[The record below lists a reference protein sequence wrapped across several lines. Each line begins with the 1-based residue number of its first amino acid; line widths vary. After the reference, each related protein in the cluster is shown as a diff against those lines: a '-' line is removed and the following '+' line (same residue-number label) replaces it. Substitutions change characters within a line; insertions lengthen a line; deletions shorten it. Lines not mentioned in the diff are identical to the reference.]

1 MVIFEVNRCPNTHSL
16 LFSSTREERSRKS
29 SIMASMNCIF
39 ARFLR
44 ATSPLRLSNTS
55 LTLVGC
61 KFSTSSSRSLHFYNS
76 GEEAVKEIPHGA
88 KLLVGGFGLCGI
100 PENLIDGLLKT
111 GVKNLTCVSNNAG
124 VDDFGLGLLL
134 KTQQIKRMISSYVGE
149 NAEFERQY
157 LSGELEVELT
167 PQARA
172 FNNRQY
178 IMEEAITGDFALI
191 KAWKADKAGNL
202 TFRKTARNFNAP
214 MGKAAK
220 FTIAEVEE
228 IVENGEIPEE
238 DVHLPGVYVKGVLKG
253 SQYQKRIERLTL
265 TLDKEEN
272 GKAPSPGAQLRER
285 IIKRAALEFK
295 DGMYANLGIGIP
307 MLASNYI
314 PEGMSVVLQSE
325 NGVLG
330 LGPFPRPGEEDADLI
345 NAGKETVTVLPGS
358 AYFSSDESFVM
369 IRGGHIDITILGAMQ
384 VSQFGDIA
392 NWMIPGKMVKGMGG
406 AMDLVSSESKV
417 IVTME
422 HLAKG
427 DKHKILEK
435 CTLPLTGTNCV
446 DMIITEKC
454 VFEVS
459 KENGLVLT
467 ELWPGVSIQDVQ
479 VSTGC
484 SFEVSAVT
492 VVVVVLI
499 DLQGKMVKG
508 MGGAM
513 DLVSSE
519 SKVIVTMEHLAKGD
533 KHKILEKCTLPL
545 TGTNCVDMIITE
557 KCVFEVSKE
566 NGLVLTELW
575 PGVSIQDVQVS
586 TGCSFEVSSDLKE
599 MEQIS

>member
-1 MVIFEVNRCPNTHSL
+1 M
-16 LFSSTREERSRKS
+16 KD
-29 SIMASMNCIF
+29 
-39 ARFLR
+39 
-44 ATSPLRLSNTS
+44 
-55 LTLVGC
+55 
-61 KFSTSSSRSLHFYNS
+61 
-76 GEEAVKEIPHGA
+76 IPHGA

-111 GVKNLTCVSNNAG
+111 GKKDLTCVSNNAG

-134 KTQQIKRMISSYVGE
+134 KTKQVKRMISSYVGE

-167 PQARA
+167 PQGTLAERIRAGGAGIPAFYTPTGYGTLVHHGGSPIKYSKDGSIQIASQQREART
-172 FNNRQY
+172 FNDCQY

-191 KAWKADKAGNL
+191 KALKADKEGNL

-228 IVENGEIPEE
+228 IVESGEIPEE
-238 DVHLPGVYVKGVLKG
+238 DVHLPGVYVQGILKG
-253 SQYQKRIERLTL
+253 SHYQKRIERLTV
-265 TLDKEEN
+265 TQDEADNDKP
-272 GKAPSPGAQLRER
+272 KSPGAELRER

-295 DGMYANLGIGIP
+295 DGMYANLGIGMP

-314 PEGMSVVLQSE
+314 PEGMNVVLQSE

-330 LGPFPRPGEEDADLI
+330 LGPFPRPGEVDADLI

-358 AYFSSDESFVM
+358 SYFSSDESFAM

-406 AMDLVSSESKV
+406 AMDLVSSGSKV

-446 DMIITEKC
+446 NMIITEKC

-459 KENGLVLT
+459 KENGLILT
-467 ELWPGVSIQDVQ
+467 ELWPGVSIQDIQ
-479 VSTGC
+479 ISTGC
-484 SFEVSAVT
+484 TF
-492 VVVVVLI
+492 
-499 DLQGKMVKG
+499 
-508 MGGAM
+508 
-513 DLVSSE
+513 
-519 SKVIVTMEHLAKGD
+519 
-533 KHKILEKCTLPL
+533 
-545 TGTNCVDMIITE
+545 
-557 KCVFEVSKE
+557 
-566 NGLVLTELW
+566 
-575 PGVSIQDVQVS
+575 QVS
-586 TGCSFEVSSDLKE
+586 PDLKE

>member
-1 MVIFEVNRCPNTHSL
+1 MTL
-16 LFSSTREERSRKS
+16 TK
-29 SIMASMNCIF
+29 CIF
-39 ARFLR
+39 AGFLR
-44 ATSPLRLSNTS
+44 TKPLVRNHHQVLPSILS
-55 LTLVGC
+55 C
-61 KFSTSSSRSLHFYNS
+61 KFSTSSSRLLKLYNN
-76 GEEAVKEIPHGA
+76 GEEAVKDIPDGA

-100 PENLIDGLLKT
+100 PENLIAGLLKT

-167 PQARA
+167 PQGTLAERIRA
-172 FNNRQY
+172 GGAGIPAFFTPTGYGTLVHHGGSPIKYNKDGTIQIPSQPRESREFNGKNY

-191 KAWKADKAGNL
+191 KAKRADKAGNL
-202 TFRKTARNFNAP
+202 MFSKTTRNFNAP

-228 IVENGEIPEE
+228 IVEIGDLSAE
-238 DVHLPGVYVKGVLKG
+238 DIHLPGIYVKGLLKG
-253 SQYQKRIERLTL
+253 SNYEKRIERLTL
-265 TLDKEEN
+265 TYDEVNN
-272 GKAPSPGAQLRER
+272 GKPKSNGDEIRER

-295 DGMYANLGIGIP
+295 DGMYANLGIGMP

-314 PEGMSVVLQSE
+314 PEGMTLVLQSE

-330 LGPFPRPGEEDADLI
+330 LGPFPRPGEEDPDLI

-358 AYFSSDESFVM
+358 SYFSSDESFAM

-406 AMDLVSSESKV
+406 AMDLVSSDSKV

-427 DKHKILEK
+427 DKHKILEN

-459 KENGLVLT
+459 KENGLILT
-467 ELWPGVSIQDVQ
+467 ELWPGVSIQDIQ
-479 VSTGC
+479 ISTGC
-484 SFEVSAVT
+484 SFEVS
-492 VVVVVLI
+492 
-499 DLQGKMVKG
+499 
-508 MGGAM
+508 
-513 DLVSSE
+513 
-519 SKVIVTMEHLAKGD
+519 
-533 KHKILEKCTLPL
+533 P
-545 TGTNCVDMIITE
+545 
-557 KCVFEVSKE
+557 
-566 NGLVLTELW
+566 
-575 PGVSIQDVQVS
+575 
-586 TGCSFEVSSDLKE
+586 DLKE
-599 MEQIS
+599 MEQVS

>member
-1 MVIFEVNRCPNTHSL
+1 MAPAHCTF
-16 LFSSTREERSRKS
+16 TRLVRKS
-29 SIMASMNCIF
+29 HL
-39 ARFLR
+39 LR
-44 ATSPLRLSNTS
+44 NHSRLLPAVVT
-55 LTLVGC
+55 G
-61 KFSTSSSRSLHFYNS
+61 KFSTSSSRLIKFYNS
-76 GEEAVKEIPHGA
+76 GEEAVRGIPDGA
-88 KLLVGGFGLCGI
+88 KLLIGGFGLCGI
-100 PENLIDGLLKT
+100 PENLIFGLLKS

-167 PQARA
+167 PQGTLAERIRAGGAGIPAFFTPTGYGTLIHHGGSPIKYSRDGTIQIPSHPREARE
-172 FNNRQY
+172 FSGQNY

-191 KAWKADKAGNL
+191 KAQKADKLGNL
-202 TFRKTARNFNAP
+202 TFSKTTQNFNAP

-228 IVENGEIPEE
+228 IVENGEIPPE
-238 DVHLPGVYVKGVLKG
+238 DIHLPGVYVKGLLKG
-253 SQYQKRIERLTL
+253 SNYEKRIERLTL
-265 TLDKEEN
+265 SLDNAESGTK
-272 GKAPSPGAQLRER
+272 KSPGAELRER
-285 IIKRAALEFK
+285 IIKRAALEFS
-295 DGMYANLGIGIP
+295 DGMYANLGIGMP

-330 LGPFPRPGEEDADLI
+330 IGPFPRPGEEDPDLI

-358 AYFSSDESFVM
+358 SYFSSDESFAM

-406 AMDLVSSESKV
+406 AMDLVSSGSKV

-435 CTLPLTGTNCV
+435 CTLPLTGTSCV

-454 VFEVS
+454 VFEVC
-459 KENGLVLT
+459 KENGLTLT
-467 ELWPGVSIQDVQ
+467 ELWPGVSIQDIQ
-479 VSTGC
+479 ISTGC
-484 SFEVSAVT
+484 AF
-492 VVVVVLI
+492 
-499 DLQGKMVKG
+499 
-508 MGGAM
+508 
-513 DLVSSE
+513 
-519 SKVIVTMEHLAKGD
+519 
-533 KHKILEKCTLPL
+533 
-545 TGTNCVDMIITE
+545 
-557 KCVFEVSKE
+557 
-566 NGLVLTELW
+566 
-575 PGVSIQDVQVS
+575 QVS
-586 TGCSFEVSSDLKE
+586 PDLKE
-599 MEQIS
+599 MEQIQ

>member
-1 MVIFEVNRCPNTHSL
+1 MALNKCGFDKFLKLTPL
-16 LFSSTREERSRKS
+16 LKHR
-29 SIMASMNCIF
+29 NY
-39 ARFLR
+39 
-44 ATSPLRLSNTS
+44 PLVVL
-55 LTLVGC
+55 GY
-61 KFSTSSSRSLHFYNS
+61 KFSTSSSRNLHFYNNA
-76 GEEAVKEIPHGA
+76 EEAVKDIPHGA

-111 GVKNLTCVSNNAG
+111 GKKDLTCVSNNAG

-134 KTQQIKRMISSYVGE
+134 KTKQVKRMISSYVGE

-167 PQARA
+167 PQGTLAERIRAGGAGIPAFYTPTGYGTLVHHGGSPIKYSKDGSIQIASQQREART
-172 FNNRQY
+172 FNDRQY

-191 KAWKADKAGNL
+191 KALKADKEGNL

-228 IVENGEIPEE
+228 IVESGEIPEE
-238 DVHLPGVYVKGVLKG
+238 DVHLPGVYVQGILKG
-253 SQYQKRIERLTL
+253 SHYQKRIERLTV
-265 TLDKEEN
+265 TQDEADNDKP
-272 GKAPSPGAQLRER
+272 KSPGAELRER

-295 DGMYANLGIGIP
+295 DGMYANLGIGMP

-314 PEGMSVVLQSE
+314 PEGMNVVLQSE

-330 LGPFPRPGEEDADLI
+330 LGPFPRPGEVDADLI

-358 AYFSSDESFVM
+358 SYFSSDESFAM

-406 AMDLVSSESKV
+406 AMDLVSSGSKV

-446 DMIITEKC
+446 NMIITEKC

-459 KENGLVLT
+459 KENGLILT
-467 ELWPGVSIQDVQ
+467 ELWPGVSIQDIQ
-479 VSTGC
+479 ISTGC
-484 SFEVSAVT
+484 TF
-492 VVVVVLI
+492 
-499 DLQGKMVKG
+499 
-508 MGGAM
+508 
-513 DLVSSE
+513 
-519 SKVIVTMEHLAKGD
+519 
-533 KHKILEKCTLPL
+533 
-545 TGTNCVDMIITE
+545 
-557 KCVFEVSKE
+557 
-566 NGLVLTELW
+566 
-575 PGVSIQDVQVS
+575 QVS
-586 TGCSFEVSSDLKE
+586 PDLRE

>member
-1 MVIFEVNRCPNTHSL
+1 MVINLKIKFASSL
-16 LFSSTREERSRKS
+16 FCFDSHFS
-29 SIMASMNCIF
+29 F
-39 ARFLR
+39 FL
-44 ATSPLRLSNTS
+44 LKQ
-55 LTLVGC
+55 TLVGC
-61 KFSTSSSRSLHFYNS
+61 KFSRSSSRSLHFYNS

-167 PQARA
+167 PQGTLAERIRAGGAGIPAFYTPTGYGTLVHHGGAPIKYNKDGSIQIPSQPREART
-172 FNNRQY
+172 FNDRQF

-228 IVENGEIPEE
+228 IVENGEIPLE
-238 DVHLPGVYVKGVLKG
+238 DVHLPGVYVKGLLKG

-265 TLDKEEN
+265 TLDEKEN
-272 GKAPSPGAQLRER
+272 GKPPSPGAQLRER

-295 DGMYANLGIGIP
+295 DGMYANLGIGMP

-314 PEGMSVVLQSE
+314 PDGMSVVLQSE
-325 NGVLG
+325 NGILG
-330 LGPFPRPGEEDADLI
+330 IGPFPRPGEEDADLI
-345 NAGKETVTVLPGS
+345 NAGKETVTVLPGGS
-358 AYFSSDESFVM
+358 YFSSDESFAM

-454 VFEVS
+454 VFEV
-459 KENGLVLT
+459 N
-467 ELWPGVSIQDVQ
+467 
-479 VSTGC
+479 
-484 SFEVSAVT
+484 
-492 VVVVVLI
+492 
-499 DLQGKMVKG
+499 
-508 MGGAM
+508 
-513 DLVSSE
+513 
-519 SKVIVTMEHLAKGD
+519 
-533 KHKILEKCTLPL
+533 
-545 TGTNCVDMIITE
+545 
-557 KCVFEVSKE
+557 KE